1 MKFIVTLSDMV
12 GVVLISLLVFVWII
26 FGMII
31 LINIAKENIEY
42 RIDKWKREQEAM
54 KEWERS
60 KDGEKKSAER
70 IIGYYPSVRACVER
84 IVKLIPLDEND
95 GKVISMRE
103 YVDEV
108 EKAFKR
114 VSELKL

>member
-1 MKFIVTLSDMV
+1 MREGTGNFQNGD
-12 GVVLISLLVFVWII
+12 LLY
-26 FGMII
+26 MATHP
-31 LINIAKENIEY
+31 IADAI
-42 RIDKWKREQEAM
+42 RIGRAKPYDCSYPVMAERPRIP
-54 KEWERS
+54 ERS

-84 IVKLIPLDEND
+84 VVKLIPLDEND